1 MRRLMMG
8 FVCGAVLGYV
18 LWLLAGRRWEEPR
31 VEAFAPPA
39 ERPAP
44 QPAPPE
50 PVAEIVPLAVPEPE
64 PAEASPAPPVRD
76 SELRLHEL
84 AALRVEILETVDRR
98 ALYTMAHDRGL
109 PHHTLFLMSSAQLL
123 DAVLAAEE
131 LPPADVLP
139 SVDTEQRVREI
150 ATEAFERHQWF
161 AAQDAAS
168 QLDAG

>member
-31 VEAFAPPA
+31 VEAFAPPS
-39 ERPAP
+39 ERPDPFAP
-44 QPAPPE
+44 SE
-50 PVAEIVPLAVPEPE
+50 PVAEIVPLAVREPE
-64 PAEASPAPPVRD
+64 PAAPPAAPVRD
-76 SELRLHEL
+76 SELRLHQL

-161 AAQDAAS
+161 AAQDAS
-168 QLDAG
+168 ELDAG

>member
-18 LWLLAGRRWEEPR
+18 LWLLVGRRWEEPR
-31 VEAFAPPA
+31 VEVFAPPA
-39 ERPAP
+39 ASS
-44 QPAPPE
+44 APPE
-50 PVAEIVPLAVPEPE
+50 PVAEIVPLAVREPE
-64 PAEASPAPPVRD
+64 PAEPSPAPPVRD
-76 SELRLHEL
+76 SELRLHQL

-168 QLDAG
+168 ELDAG

>member
-31 VEAFAPPA
+31 VQAFAPS
-39 ERPAP
+39 ERPDP
-44 QPAPPE
+44 PAPPE
-50 PVAEIVPLAVPEPE
+50 PVAEIVPLAVREPE
-64 PAEASPAPPVRD
+64 PAAPPAAPVRD
-76 SELRLHEL
+76 SEQRLHQL

-98 ALYTMAHDRGL
+98 ALYTMAHNRGL

>member
-1 MRRLMMG
+1 VRRLMMG

-31 VEAFAPPA
+31 VEAFAPPS
-39 ERPAP
+39 ERPDP
-44 QPAPPE
+44 PAPPE
-50 PVAEIVPLAVPEPE
+50 PVAEIVPLAVREPE
-64 PAEASPAPPVRD
+64 PAAPPPATPVRD
-76 SELRLHEL
+76 SELRLRQL
-84 AALRVEILETVDRR
+84 AALRIEILETVDRR

-109 PHHTLFLMSSAQLL
+109 PHHTLFLMSPAELL

-139 SVDTEQRVREI
+139 SVDTERRVRGI

-161 AAQDAAS
+161 AAQDATS
-168 QLDAG
+168 ELDAG

>member
-1 MRRLMMG
+1 
-8 FVCGAVLGYV
+8 
-18 LWLLAGRRWEEPR
+18 
-31 VEAFAPPA
+31 
-39 ERPAP
+39 
-44 QPAPPE
+44 
-50 PVAEIVPLAVPEPE
+50 
-64 PAEASPAPPVRD
+64 
-76 SELRLHEL
+76 
-84 AALRVEILETVDRR
+84 
-98 ALYTMAHDRGL
+98 MAHNRGL

-168 QLDAG
+168 ELDAG

>member
-1 MRRLMMG
+1 VRRLMMG

-39 ERPAP
+39 AP
-44 QPAPPE
+44 PAPPA
-50 PVAEIVPLAVPEPE
+50 PVAEIVPLAVREPE
-64 PAEASPAPPVRD
+64 PAAPPPATPVRD
-76 SELRLHEL
+76 SELRLHQL